1 MEDGLGKGFWLKL
14 IGGVILVGIA
24 VFVGFVIFDKLLW
37 GLGMLGT
44 LLVLVIILVVVAW
57 LYDRHQQ
64 TSYRNE

>member
-1 MEDGLGKGFWLKL
+1 MEDGLGKGFWVKL

>member
-14 IGGVILVGIA
+14 IGGVLLLGIA
-24 VFVGFVIFDKLLW
+24 LFVGFAIFDKLLW

-44 LLVLVIILVVVAW
+44 LVVLVAILVVVAW

-64 TSYRNE
+64 TSYRDE

>member
-1 MEDGLGKGFWLKL
+1 MEDGLGMGFWVKL
-14 IGGVILVGIA
+14 IGGVLLLGIA
-24 VFVGFVIFDKLLW
+24 LFVGFAIFGKLLW

-44 LLVLVIILVVVAW
+44 LLVLVLILVVVAW